1 MRHQH
6 QLILGCSTLAALV
19 SDDHCFTLLVSR
31 VRRGRRKHD
40 DPLSLTISSS
50 SSFTDDTYDDDDDDD
65 VSAASRMKII
75 GQRKRRLEKS
85 TRREDRIHQLETS
98 SSSLSTNGVPWKRSK
113 AEDAELTGLLRLR
126 I

>member
-1 MRHQH
+1 M
-6 QLILGCSTLAALV
+6 
-19 SDDHCFTLLVSR
+19 
-31 VRRGRRKHD
+31 
-40 DPLSLTISSS
+40 SLTISSS

-65 VSAASRMKII
+65 VSASRMKII